1 MSNNESIK
9 ATFKDNLN
17 KLLIEKDVTQKALAD
32 FVGVSTATV
41 SDWKKGKKMPLMEK
55 IDKICQFFHVE
66 RHELLNTFGGQ
77 YDNTFMTFAHQ
88 VLTPPAH
95 EIWDYIKNETN
106 IDVKYFAEQT
116 GIDELNF
123 EKLEQG
129 MLVDYGTHKKLVD
142 AYNAIRTMP
151 TLQKDVN
158 HAHYKIPILGTVA
171 AGEPL
176 EAVENIIGYEYLDDR
191 YEGDGYQYFALKI
204 RGDSMTPTIMD
215 GDVVIVRKQS
225 TVDSGQLAIVLV
237 DGENATAKQI
247 DISQSGITVI
257 GHNASVFAPR
267 FVPNAEVNARL
278 QILGRVMEVRRRF

>member
-1 MSNNESIK
+1 MSI
-9 ATFKDNLN
+9 TGDRLR
-17 KLLIEKDVTQKALAD
+17 ALRQDMGLSQEEIAKKI
-32 FVGVSTATV
+32 GVSRPAYVNYEQGKSRPTRKLEELSALFNVT
-41 SDWKKGKKMPLMEK
+41 SDYIMGLSDNP
-55 IDKICQFFHVE
+55 HG
-66 RHELLNTFGGQ
+66 TPFGGQ
-77 YDNTFMTFAHQ
+77 VDGQFLTFGSE
-88 VLTPPAH
+88 LTPPAH

-129 MLVDYGTHKKLVD
+129 MLVDYATHKKLVD

-151 TLQKDVN
+151 TLQKEVN

-176 EAVENIIGYEYLDDR
+176 ETVENILGYEYLDDR

-247 DISQSGITVI
+247 DISPSGITVI

>member
-1 MSNNESIK
+1 MKGVLLMVRAESIR

-17 KLLIEKDVTQKALAD
+17 KLLTEKDVTQKSLAD

-41 SDWKKGKKMPLMEK
+41 SDWKKGKKLPRMDK
-55 IDKICQFFHVE
+55 VDKICQFFHIDRRDIVE
-66 RHELLNTFGGQ
+66 FYNNDMIKKG
-77 YDNTFMTFAHQ
+77 YDNPHIQTKSYH
-88 VLTPPAH
+88 
-95 EIWDYIKNETN
+95 N
-106 IDVKYFAEQT
+106 ISQECIVNA
-116 GIDELNF
+116 LNR
-123 EKLEQG
+123 EKDIL
-129 MLVDYGTHKKLVD
+129 
-142 AYNAIRTMP
+142 
-151 TLQKDVN
+151 N

-191 YEGDGYQYFALKI
+191 YDGDGYQYFALKI

-247 DISQSGITVI
+247 DISPSGITVI